1 MLEALR
7 KPLLSAMRE
16 ASQVASLHGHPVLA
30 VASIVIPRLD
40 LLSIFTRYS
49 PYMDVNLWFS
59 FTKRSML
66 GLGTAFECI
75 GTGVDRFSFVSDSW
89 HNIIKKSVVNGGTP
103 PVAFG
108 GFRFDTASPM
118 SSMWTGFMDGV
129 LIIPR
134 ITILQGEGETDC
146 CRIIAADHVPP
157 KADVTSRIE
166 SMLSTWAGLQGDWD
180 MASANP
186 ESRVAV
192 FTPEDAKAQWHDLV
206 QAALSS
212 ISRGPIKKIVVA
224 RMIRAK
230 AEVPFFLPNILNRL
244 CADNPKATIF
254 TFSRK
259 GTYFVGATPEILI
272 TSSAGSFQT
281 MALAGSAPRSEDPVQ
296 DFKYGQQ
303 LLASAKERSEHDFV
317 VQDILRTLKP
327 YCRYIIADNSPAL
340 HKLRKVQHLAT
351 FFKGEMLPQKSLLDM
366 ISFLHPT
373 PVVGGVLFEPA
384 LTFLRE
390 HEGFD
395 RGWYAGPIGWLDAE
409 RNGEFMVALR
419 SGVIQGREAALFA
432 GCGLVADSDSEK
444 EYQETQLKLLTML
457 DALCPSQKVESR
469 NI

>member
-16 ASQVASLHGHPVLA
+16 ASQVASLHEHPVLA

-59 FTKRSML
+59 FTRRSML

-89 HNIIKKSVVNGGTP
+89 HNIIKESVVNGGTP

-118 SSMWTGFMDGV
+118 SSMWTGFMDGI

-134 ITILQGEGETDC
+134 ITILQGEGEMDC
-146 CRIIAADHVPP
+146 CRIIAADYVPP
-157 KADVTSRIE
+157 EADITSRIE
-166 SMLSTWAGLQGDWD
+166 SMLSTWSGLQGDWD
-180 MASANP
+180 MVSANL

-192 FTPEDAKAQWHDLV
+192 LTPEDAKAQWHDLV

-212 ISRGPIKKIVVA
+212 ISCGPTKKIVVA

-230 AEVPFFLPNILNRL
+230 AEVPFFLPSILNRL

-259 GTYFVGATPEILI
+259 GTYFVGTTPETAVSSNGNISSTTSRRAPVLVFVTTWTCSSFASTSVMHCISLI
-272 TSSAGSFQT
+272 RPIAEG
-281 MALAGSAPRSEDPVQ
+281 
-296 DFKYGQQ
+296 
-303 LLASAKERSEHDFV
+303 
-317 VQDILRTLKP
+317 TL
-327 YCRYIIADNSPAL
+327 
-340 HKLRKVQHLAT
+340 
-351 FFKGEMLPQKSLLDM
+351 MLPLSEMRSASIWHSVILSDRLRLGLG
-366 ISFLHPT
+366 ST
-373 PVVGGVLFEPA
+373 PQTYSA
-384 LTFLRE
+384 IRLR
-390 HEGFD
+390 
-395 RGWYAGPIGWLDAE
+395 
-409 RNGEFMVALR
+409 
-419 SGVIQGREAALFA
+419 
-432 GCGLVADSDSEK
+432 
-444 EYQETQLKLLTML
+444 
-457 DALCPSQKVESR
+457 
-469 NI
+469 

>member
-166 SMLSTWAGLQGDWD
+166 SMLSTWAGLQDDWD
-180 MASANP
+180 MAS
-186 ESRVAV
+186 
-192 FTPEDAKAQWHDLV
+192 
-206 QAALSS
+206 
-212 ISRGPIKKIVVA
+212 
-224 RMIRAK
+224 RA
-230 AEVPFFLPNILNRL
+230 
-244 CADNPKATIF
+244 
-254 TFSRK
+254 S
-259 GTYFVGATPEILI
+259 
-272 TSSAGSFQT
+272 
-281 MALAGSAPRSEDPVQ
+281 
-296 DFKYGQQ
+296 
-303 LLASAKERSEHDFV
+303 
-317 VQDILRTLKP
+317 
-327 YCRYIIADNSPAL
+327 
-340 HKLRKVQHLAT
+340 
-351 FFKGEMLPQKSLLDM
+351 
-366 ISFLHPT
+366 
-373 PVVGGVLFEPA
+373 
-384 LTFLRE
+384 
-390 HEGFD
+390 
-395 RGWYAGPIGWLDAE
+395 
-409 RNGEFMVALR
+409 
-419 SGVIQGREAALFA
+419 
-432 GCGLVADSDSEK
+432 
-444 EYQETQLKLLTML
+444 
-457 DALCPSQKVESR
+457 
-469 NI
+469 